1 MVIFHSYVSLPEGM
15 MLYSSNHG
23 DIHGYAG
30 VWNGM
35 EYQQCDLGFAR
46 VGTRNIRYITQNAK
60 LNKEND
66 DVEVPGTLFSHKS
79 M

>member
-1 MVIFHSYVSLPEGM
+1 M
-15 MLYSSNHG
+15 YSSNHG

-30 VWNGM
+30 VWNISNVIWGLPG
-35 EYQQCDLGFAR
+35 CVR
-46 VGTRNIRYITQNAK
+46 KIRYITQKGK